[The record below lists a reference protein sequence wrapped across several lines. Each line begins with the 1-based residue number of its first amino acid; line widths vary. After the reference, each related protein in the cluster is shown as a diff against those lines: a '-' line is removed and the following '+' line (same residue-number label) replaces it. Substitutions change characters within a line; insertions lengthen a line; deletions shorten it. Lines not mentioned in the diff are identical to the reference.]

1 MSNLLVLCLYLALF
15 PWYSNR
21 AASAGAPVFVE
32 VQNLRHERG
41 QVAILLFDNPNG
53 FPKSPERAL
62 RNWKFP
68 LGKDR
73 RFALGNIPEGRY
85 ALSVIHDENANAR
98 LDANAFGIPQEPY
111 GFSNN
116 PKALLGPP
124 DFQEAAF
131 ELQGKTLDL
140 RVKMIHR

>member
-1 MSNLLVLCLYLALF
+1 MCNLLVPCLYISLLPCLTDSAE
-15 PWYSNR
+15 P
-21 AASAGAPVFVE
+21 ASAPLSVE

-41 QVAILLFDNPNG
+41 QIAILLFDNPDG
-53 FPKSPERAL
+53 FPKSPERAV

-68 LGKDR
+68 LGKGR
-73 RFALGNIPEGRY
+73 RFELGNLPEGRY

-98 LDANAFGIPQEPY
+98 LDANPFGIPQEPY

-116 PKALLGPP
+116 PKAVFGPP

-131 ELQGKTLDL
+131 ELRGRPLGLQ
-140 RVKMIHR
+140 VKMVHW